1 MSKGSIKDW
10 QIKLGVTQVAVLLG
24 LALGSVTTAY
34 YLGLSTGQ
42 HGGLESALAAS
53 ASQVAKLPINAPQTK
68 EFRGQVGERAEAGDL
83 YAKLDSVAGESA
95 KGNMRVG
102 APEDGEE
109 QEQTLADIKPH
120 QAGEEAVKKLAILA
134 ESKQEDAKKQM
145 ADKQVVNRAA
155 GVNQLEGKGLEAKVE
170 KEGGQQVLG
179 QQAKGQQF
187 AKSVE
192 AGAVKQP
199 AKVAAIES
207 QVPKGTKYFVQC
219 AAPNNQQD
227 AQELVTQLKA
237 SGFSAKIEQ
246 AKVGN
251 AIFYRVLSGP
261 EINEATASRLAEQIS
276 REKFIKSKPFVKRVE

>member
-120 QAGEEAVKKLAILA
+120 QAGEEAVKKLRFWL
-134 ESKQEDAKKQM
+134 SPSRKTQ
-145 ADKQVVNRAA
+145 
-155 GVNQLEGKGLEAKVE
+155 
-170 KEGGQQVLG
+170 
-179 QQAKGQQF
+179 
-187 AKSVE
+187 KSRWL
-192 AGAVKQP
+192 
-199 AKVAAIES
+199 I
-207 QVPKGTKYFVQC
+207 
-219 AAPNNQQD
+219 
-227 AQELVTQLKA
+227 
-237 SGFSAKIEQ
+237 
-246 AKVGN
+246 
-251 AIFYRVLSGP
+251 
-261 EINEATASRLAEQIS
+261 SRLLIEL
-276 REKFIKSKPFVKRVE
+276 RV